1 MVSQNARH
9 AFSTV
14 INIYYFVLTV
24 NALYN
29 SFKWKKKIKNFNYEM
44 FMKGGSYNRK
54 KRRIA

>member
-29 SFKWKKKIKNFNYEM
+29 SFKWKKK
-44 FMKGGSYNRK
+44 
-54 KRRIA
+54 